1 MVGNMTAEN
10 EERGGVMPMTRTDE
24 ARDLLD
30 RLRAGDGTARDRLIE
45 LAQGRFVALARAMLR
60 RYPQVR
66 RWEQTDDLLQA
77 ALLRLHRSLAAVR
90 PEGVRH
96 FDHLAAAQI
105 RRELVDLARHYRGP
119 EGLGAHHHTDGA
131 DPGGRLGHVAD
142 DAGPPETLDDWAA
155 FHEAVGSLPEEER
168 RVVELLWYAGR
179 THAQAA
185 EALGVVTKTVQR
197 RWASARLMIRD
208 ALGGDGPASG

>member
-1 MVGNMTAEN
+1 MA
-10 EERGGVMPMTRTDE
+10 RTDE

-60 RYPQVR
+60 RYPHVR

-77 ALLRLHRSLAAVR
+77 ALMRLHRSLAGVR
-90 PEGVRH
+90 PEDVRH
-96 FDHLAAAQI
+96 FDNLAAAQI

-131 DPGGRLGHVAD
+131 DPAGRLEQVP
-142 DAGPPETLDDWAA
+142 AGPGRPETVVGWAA
-155 FHEAVGSLPEEER
+155 FHEAVERLPDDEQA
-168 RVVELLWYAGR
+168 VFDLLWYRGL

-185 EALGVVTKTVQR
+185 EALGVATKTVQR
-197 RWASARLMIRD
+197 RWASARLLMRD
-208 ALGGDGPASG
+208 ALDGQAPGGE

>member
-1 MVGNMTAEN
+1 MGQDT
-10 EERGGVMPMTRTDE
+10 E
-24 ARDLLD
+24 ARELLD
-30 RLRAGDGTARDRLIE
+30 RLRDGDDSARERLIA

-77 ALLRLHRSLAAVR
+77 ALVRLHRSLAQVR

-96 FDHLAAAQI
+96 FDNLAAAQM
-105 RRELVDLARHYRGP
+105 RRELIDLARRYRGP

-131 DPGGRLGHVAD
+131 DPGSRLAQVAD
-142 DAGPPETLDDWAA
+142 GSGRPDSLEEWAA
-155 FHEAVGSLPEEER
+155 FHEAVECLPEEER
-168 RVVELLWYAGR
+168 QVVDLLWFRGL

-185 EALGVVTKTVQR
+185 EALGVASKTVQR

-208 ALGGDGPASG
+208 ALGGESPR